1 MIVIN
6 LNNYTV
12 NNDVTMYA
20 MEDGAILLNV
30 VNEDITVINE
40 MGVYIWNLLCDNN
53 DKEITIE
60 FIIKNIILE
69 YDVSDVSNIN
79 DEIFLFLKDLIN
91 KQILLPV

>member
-53 DKEITIE
+53 VK
-60 FIIKNIILE
+60 K
-69 YDVSDVSNIN
+69 
-79 DEIFLFLKDLIN
+79 
-91 KQILLPV
+91 